1 MRPVVGRVQIDGDP
15 PHPPMQAAPMPL
27 DHARRQLPCHSVE
40 RAAARGVL
48 ESRDR
53 RLRRQGRAGHGV
65 SPEQQL
71 VDGILRQVVGIV
83 AVGMTARDAED
94 PLSDQLRERVPN
106 LLRHAL
112 VGETPGKRLD
122 EAVHALGCLE
132 QDGAA
137 VGTRLLAVERGDE
150 GLVEE
155 IREQDSL

>member
-15 PHPPMQAAPMPL
+15 PHPPPQAAPVPL
-27 DHARRQLPCHSVE
+27 DHARRQLPRHAVE
-40 RAAARGVL
+40 RAAARPVL
-48 ESRDR
+48 EPRDR
-53 RLRRQGRAGHGV
+53 RLRRQGRAGHRV

-71 VDGILRQVVGIV
+71 VDGVLRQAVGVV

-94 PLSDQLRERVPN
+94 PLPNQLRERVPN
-106 LLRHAL
+106 LLRRAL

-132 QDGAA
+132 QDAAA
-137 VGTRLLAVERGDE
+137 VGTRLLAVERRDE

-155 IREQDSL
+155 VWEQDSL